1 MLSIMKVGTPLNHVY
16 NETKQFILDKD
27 ASLANA
33 LHTNF
38 GFGIGFNHK
47 EDLLSINATNETKV
61 EPGMLFHVR
70 ITLCD
75 VKDGKSESRMIAVGD
90 TVWFK
95 SDEDKAI
102 LTENIPRRYQQI
114 SYTLDDDEE
123 EDDNNKEN

>member
-1 MLSIMKVGTPLNHVY
+1 MVSLMKVGTPLSHVY
-16 NETKQFILDKD
+16 NETKNFLVSKD

-33 LHTNF
+33 LHKNF

-47 EDLLSINATNETKV
+47 EDLLAISPTNETKV

-70 ITLCD
+70 ITITD
-75 VKDGKSESRMIAVGD
+75 VKDGKSDSRMIAVGD

-95 SDEDKAI
+95 SDEETI
-102 LTENIPRRYQQI
+102 NLTENIARRYQQI

-123 EDDNNKEN
+123 EDDTNKEN